1 METESLALVTRC
13 GKTFLFVGCERTS
26 IVYIFDIT
34 DPKSVKLESHISIAG
49 NTSQAPTTSYNIN
62 PEPRPNVALGILD
75 PEMMSYDSVRDL
87 LMVTGAFSG
96 TLGVYRVKGLPTCV
110 NNSTVTNNT
119 STSNTNALS
128 GAPRG
133 ASTMPGS
140 YLIAAAFVTLFA
152 LPLIGH

>member
-1 METESLALVTRC
+1 MESLTLVTRC
-13 GKTFLFVGCERTS
+13 GKTFLFVGAERTS
-26 IVYIFDIT
+26 TIFIFDIT

-110 NNSTVTNNT
+110 TNSTNNT
-119 STSNTNALS
+119 STNKTLS

-140 YLIAAAFVTLFA
+140 YLIAVAFMTLFA
-152 LPLIGH
+152 LPSLMGN

>member
-1 METESLALVTRC
+1 MESLTLVTRC
-13 GKTFLFVGCERTS
+13 GKTFLFVGAERTS
-26 IVYIFDIT
+26 TIFIFDIT

-110 NNSTVTNNT
+110 TNSTNNT
-119 STSNTNALS
+119 STNNTLS

-133 ASTMPGS
+133 ASAMPGS
-140 YLIAAAFVTLFA
+140 YLIAVAFMTLFA
-152 LPLIGH
+152 LPSLMGD

>member
-1 METESLALVTRC
+1 VESLTLVTRC
-13 GKTFLFVGCERTS
+13 GKTFLFVGAERTS
-26 IVYIFDIT
+26 TIFIFDIT

-110 NNSTVTNNT
+110 
-119 STSNTNALS
+119 S

-133 ASTMPGS
+133 ASAMPGS
-140 YLIAAAFVTLFA
+140 YLIAVAFMTLFA
-152 LPLIGH
+152 LPSLMGN

>member
-1 METESLALVTRC
+1 VESLTLVTRC
-13 GKTFLFVGCERTS
+13 GKTFLFVGAERTS
-26 IVYIFDIT
+26 TIFIFDIT

-87 LMVTGAFSG
+87 LMVTVAFSG

-110 NNSTVTNNT
+110 TNSTNNT
-119 STSNTNALS
+119 STNNTNALS

-133 ASTMPGS
+133 AGAMPGS
-140 YLIAAAFVTLFA
+140 YLIAAAFMTLFA
-152 LPLIGH
+152 LPSLIGN